1 MSMRILVIS
10 NDENICKL
18 LDELKD
24 KKLQQIIFENLSNDP
39 LDVMSAVCRMN
50 PTILILDDDFIKPH
64 SGRVLR
70 SIKKVNTKVAVIFIT
85 SDNSLELGREISQL
99 GIQYYAL
106 KPLEPNVLLDSI
118 ESIAQMREKSS
129 G

>member
-1 MSMRILVIS
+1 MRILVIS
-10 NDENICKL
+10 NDVNICKL
-18 LDELKD
+18 LEYLKI
-24 KKLQQIIFENLSNDP
+24 KKLQQVIIENLSNDP

-64 SGRVLR
+64 SERVLR

-106 KPLEPNVLLDSI
+106 KPLEQDVLLDSI
-118 ESIAQMREKSS
+118 ASIAQMREKSAN
-129 G
+129 